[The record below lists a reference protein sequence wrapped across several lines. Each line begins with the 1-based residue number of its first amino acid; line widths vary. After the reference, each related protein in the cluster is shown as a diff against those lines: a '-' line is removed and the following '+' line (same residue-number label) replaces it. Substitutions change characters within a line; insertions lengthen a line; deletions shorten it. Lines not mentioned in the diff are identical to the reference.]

1 VICEK
6 VQSYLGMNIEVQ
18 DHAIIVD
25 MHYYIEQLLSEVS
38 SKLTSYK
45 TPAAKECFQ
54 IATTNSPLLD
64 NDAKKKFHTMVAKLL
79 NLAKR
84 ARPDLLTVV
93 SFICTKVKTPMKRD
107 QSKLLRVLGYLQNT
121 KDLKYNIKPREPLKI
136 TAYVNAAFAAH
147 DDSKSHSGMV
157 VFVAGILVYAS
168 SKKQGCVT
176 KSPTESELVALTDN
190 IGLVEL
196 FEELVTFLANDKIA
210 TPIIYQDSSS
220 VVSLVTLGGGV
231 TRTKHLRNRMHLA
244 KEAVD
249 LKHLIIRHCR
259 AELMMADG
267 LTKPLEG
274 VEFQQFLQGLAIFDL
289 EKATGE
295 R

>member
-1 VICEK
+1 M
-6 VQSYLGMNIEVQ
+6 Q
-18 DHAIIVD
+18 
-25 MHYYIEQLLSEVS
+25 
-38 SKLTSYK
+38 
-45 TPAAKECFQ
+45 
-54 IATTNSPLLD
+54 
-64 NDAKKKFHTMVAKLL
+64 
-79 NLAKR
+79 R
-84 ARPDLLTVV
+84 
-93 SFICTKVKTPMKRD
+93 
-107 QSKLLRVLGYLQNT
+107 
-121 KDLKYNIKPREPLKI
+121 
-136 TAYVNAAFAAH
+136 FAAH
-147 DDSKSHSGMV
+147 NDSKSHSGMV
-157 VFVAGILVYAS
+157 VFVAGMLVYAS

-196 FEELVTFLANDKIA
+196 FEEFVAFLINETIA

-249 LKHLIIRHCR
+249 LKRLIIKHCR
-259 AELMMADG
+259 AKLMIADG

-274 VEFQQFLQGLAIFDL
+274 IDFQQFVQNLMIYDL
-289 EKATGE
+289 KKTTGE